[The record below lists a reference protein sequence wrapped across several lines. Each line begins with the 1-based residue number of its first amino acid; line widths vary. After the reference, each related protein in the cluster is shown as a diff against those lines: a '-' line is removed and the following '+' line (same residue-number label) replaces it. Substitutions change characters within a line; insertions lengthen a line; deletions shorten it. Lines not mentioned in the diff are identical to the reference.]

1 MSVVY
6 RIFEDIQKTI
16 DEKYK
21 SDEEGLDKNLKRTLK
36 EDFKKACLEN
46 SFISISFTTR
56 NFPRPL
62 RMGFIQRRVKEVLNL
77 FITHEVL
84 LHDVC
89 IAIEEATSNIIE
101 HSYEAMEYPVMEF
114 RFHLYSSKI
123 VITIDDFGERGRQF
137 KLENNGKYNS
147 HNELKSTV
155 SKSKGGIGL
164 YLIRKIMDDVRYEA
178 HPGKYNRII
187 MVKNYGSDFKAV

>member
-6 RIFEDIQKTI
+6 RIFEDIHITI
-16 DEKYK
+16 DAKYK
-21 SDEEGLDKNLKRTLK
+21 TDVEGLDENLKRTLK

-46 SFISISFTTR
+46 SFISVSFTTG

-62 RMGFIQRRVKEVLNL
+62 RMGFIQRRVKEVLSL
-77 FITHEVL
+77 FIPHELL

-89 IAIEEATSNIIE
+89 IAIEEATSNIVE
-101 HSYEAMEYPVMEF
+101 HSYEGMEHPLMEF
-114 RFHLYSSKI
+114 RFSLYSSKI

-137 KLENNGKYNS
+137 KLEDNGKYNS

-178 HPGKYNRII
+178 HPGEYNRII
-187 MVKNYGSDFKAV
+187 MVKNYGSGYLSE